1 MSETNANILDER
13 VKKESALARMLKRP
27 ELGALGG
34 FILVFLFFLL
44 TADSSMFTL
53 AGTLNWLQPA
63 AQIGILAIGASL
75 LMIGGEFDL
84 SLGSMVAF
92 AGLVFALLVVN
103 TGLPLIIA
111 IPLTLLVAGAI
122 GMING
127 QIVIRTGLPSFIVTL
142 AFLYALRGLSLVL
155 VKWITGGTTQM
166 RGVREAVE
174 GDFLAPIFSG
184 DVFGGLFLWLAE
196 RGWIATFANG
206 TPKATGIPVEII
218 WFVVITLLATYV
230 LVRTPFG
237 NWIFAAGGDAN
248 AAANSGVPVKLVKTV
263 LFIITAICAAFVAIT
278 TVMDAGTADSS
289 RGLLKEFEAIIAA
302 VIGGC
307 LLTGGYGSAVGAFI
321 GSLIFGMVLIGLTYT
336 GFDQD
341 WYKVFVG
348 GILLVAVLFNNYVR
362 KRATGER

>member
-1 MSETNANILDER
+1 MSDTNENILDER
-13 VKKESALARMLKRP
+13 VKKESALTRMLKRP

-34 FILVFLFFLL
+34 FILVFIFFLL

-53 AGTLNWLQPA
+53 AGTLNWMQPA

-111 IPLTLLVAGAI
+111 IPITLIVAGAI
-122 GMING
+122 GMLNG

-174 GDFLAPIFSG
+174 GHFLAPFFAG

-196 RGWIATFANG
+196 KGHS
-206 TPKATGIPVEII
+206 
-218 WFVVITLLATYV
+218 LLKQDQ
-230 LVRTPFG
+230 LRR
-237 NWIFAAGGDAN
+237 
-248 AAANSGVPVKLVKTV
+248 
-263 LFIITAICAAFVAIT
+263 
-278 TVMDAGTADSS
+278 S
-289 RGLLKEFEAIIAA
+289 RG
-302 VIGGC
+302 
-307 LLTGGYGSAVGAFI
+307 
-321 GSLIFGMVLIGLTYT
+321 
-336 GFDQD
+336 
-341 WYKVFVG
+341 
-348 GILLVAVLFNNYVR
+348 
-362 KRATGER
+362 